1 VPYGTPVTVGV
12 LSQIERAE
20 AWLYE
25 RGFTEFR
32 VRHHGRVA
40 RIEAS
45 PRDMR
50 RLLEDPL
57 REEVVG
63 AFKELGY
70 TYIALDLQGFRSGS
84 GNEGLNVTTGG

>member
-1 VPYGTPVTVGV
+1 
-12 LSQIERAE
+12 
-20 AWLYE
+20 
-25 RGFTEFR
+25 
-32 VRHHGRVA
+32 
-40 RIEAS
+40 
-45 PRDMR
+45 MR

-84 GNEGLNVTTGG
+84 GNEGMNVTAGG